1 MAEQNAP
8 QTPQPSPETQPPMQQ
23 PSQQPYQPVGQAPH
37 QAVQFA
43 TPAPAQ
49 QPVQVPAMQ
58 APAKSTSGMGIAS
71 LVLGI
76 LAFLASFIPLFNIL
90 SFPLVI
96 LGLLFAVIGLVGIR
110 KGKHIGK
117 GVTMAGLIL
126 CLLALV
132 ITVVMYV
139 AAAAVSDGS
148 SGSDPS
154 GETTSSSSSA
164 TQDDSDSQ
172 ASPESSEAADQAESA
187 EEDQGQEAESGSKT
201 YESIY
206 DDYAAKL
213 QEAGPRLVDEYYAEA
228 AELSDTQAKAELC
241 SRKIEELAQIDTDG
255 TEEMAQVMWTTGGDY
270 SEYEDWSMKLYDV
283 YEEQAGEITNA
294 YMATAL

>member
-1 MAEQNAP
+1 MAEQNAS
-8 QTPQPSPETQPPMQQ
+8 QTPQPSPEAQPFMQQ
-23 PSQQPYQPVGQAPH
+23 PSQQPYQPVGQAPQ

-43 TPAPAQ
+43 AQVPVQ
-49 QPVQVPAMQ
+49 QPVQAPVSQ
-58 APAKSTSGMGIAS
+58 APAKSTSGMGITS

-76 LAFLASFIPLFNIL
+76 LAFLSSFIPLLNIL

-96 LGLLFAVIGLVGIR
+96 LGLLFAVIGLVGIK

-117 GVTMAGLIL
+117 GVTLAGLIL

-139 AAAAVSDGS
+139 AAAAVSDGAS
-148 SGSDPS
+148 SSNPSD
-154 GETTSSSSSA
+154 ETTSSSSSA
-164 TQDDSDSQ
+164 TQDASNSEADS
-172 ASPESSEAADQAESA
+172 ESSEAADQADSSG
-187 EEDQGQEAESGSKT
+187 EDQGQEAESSSKT

-206 DDYAAKL
+206 DDYAAQL

-228 AELSDTQAKAELC
+228 AELGDTQAKAELC
-241 SRKIEELAQIDTDG
+241 SQKIEELAQIDADG

-270 SEYEDWSMKLYDV
+270 SEYEDWSMKLYSV
-283 YEEQAGEITNA
+283 YEEQAGEVTNA
-294 YMATAL
+294 YMSTAL

>member
-23 PSQQPYQPVGQAPH
+23 LPQQPYQPVGQAP
-37 QAVQFA
+37 QQPVQFA
-43 TPAPAQ
+43 GQAPMQQPAQAPAQ
-49 QPVQVPAMQ
+49 QALP
-58 APAKSTSGMGIAS
+58 KSTSGMGIAS

-76 LAFLASFIPLFNIL
+76 LAFLASFIPLLNIL

-96 LGLLFAVIGLVGIR
+96 LGLLFAVIGLVGIK
-110 KGKHIGK
+110 KGKHVGK
-117 GVTMAGLIL
+117 GITMAGLVL

-139 AAAAVSDGS
+139 AAAAVSDGASS
-148 SGSDPS
+148 SGSSD
-154 GETTSSSSSA
+154 GATSSSSA
-164 TQDDSDSQ
+164 VTQDASDTEAGS
-172 ASPESSEAADQAESA
+172 ESSDAANQAEPAEADQE
-187 EEDQGQEAESGSKT
+187 QEATSSGKT
-201 YESIY
+201 YESVY
-206 DDYAAKL
+206 DDYAAQL

-228 AELSDTQAKAELC
+228 AGLSDIQAKAELC
-241 SRKIEELAQIDTDG
+241 SQKIEELAQIDADG

-270 SEYEDWSMKLYDV
+270 SEYEDWSMKLYSV